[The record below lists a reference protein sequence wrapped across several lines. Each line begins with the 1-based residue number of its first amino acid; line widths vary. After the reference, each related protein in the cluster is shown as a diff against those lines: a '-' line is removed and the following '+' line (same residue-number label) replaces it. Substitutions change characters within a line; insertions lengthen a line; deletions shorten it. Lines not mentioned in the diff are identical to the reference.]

1 MSDER
6 VVIVGGGILGTMH
19 ALEACQRGWDVVHL
33 EADAVP
39 NRASTRNF
47 GLVWVSGR
55 APGPEL
61 ELALRARVL
70 WQQLAS
76 SVPDIGF
83 RSDGSLTIATNEDEL
98 ALMDELAN
106 QPDAHLRKLE
116 VVDSDGVKKL
126 NPAIHGVTAG
136 GLYCRRDAVVEPGNV
151 LAALRRAMEE
161 TGHYWW
167 VPGRQVV
174 DVVGDTGETT
184 PAAVDHLGGTYS
196 ASLVLL
202 CVGDRITGL
211 GGRIGATLASA
222 PLRRCRLQM
231 MQTAPATE
239 LLATAVADAD
249 TMRYYPAFDLP
260 GRNAL
265 PPPRR
270 ETVEHGMQL
279 LMVQRADGGLTI
291 GDTHN
296 YDEPFDFAVDESLYE
311 RLRERAEAILG
322 TRLPHIV
329 RRWAGVYSV
338 TTDDRLYY
346 RHWIDHGIC
355 VVTGPAG
362 RGMTLSPA
370 IAEETWVE
378 ATA

>member
-1 MSDER
+1 MSDDR
-6 VVIVGGGILGTMH
+6 VVIVGGGVLGTMH
-19 ALEACQRGWDVVHL
+19 AMEACQRGWDVVHL
-33 EADAVP
+33 EADLHP
-39 NRASTRNF
+39 RRASARNF

-55 APGPEL
+55 ASGPEL
-61 ELALRARVL
+61 DLALRSRVL

-76 SVPDIGF
+76 STPEIGF
-83 RSDGSLTIATNEDEL
+83 RSDGSLTIATNDDEL
-98 ALMDELAN
+98 ALMDELAS

-116 VVDSDGVKKL
+116 VVDPDGVKKL
-126 NPAIHGVTAG
+126 NPAIRGVTSG
-136 GLYCRRDAVVEPGNV
+136 GLYCRRDAIVEPASV
-151 LAALRRAMEE
+151 LAALRRTLEE

-174 DVVGDTGETT
+174 DVTGDTASGS
-184 PAAVDHLGGTYS
+184 PAVVDHLGGSYS
-196 ASLVLL
+196 ASLILL
-202 CVGDRITGL
+202 CTGDQYTGL

-231 MQTAPATE
+231 METAPATE
-239 LLATAVADAD
+239 PLATAVADAD

-260 GRNAL
+260 GRSAL

-270 ETVEHGMQL
+270 ETTEYGMQL
-279 LMVQRADGGLTI
+279 LMVQRASGGLTI
-291 GDTHN
+291 GDTHE
-296 YDEPFDFAVDESLYE
+296 YDEPFDFAVDETLYE
-311 RLRERAEAILG
+311 RLRERAESILG

-329 RRWAGVYSV
+329 RRWSGTYSV
-338 TTDDRLYY
+338 PTDDRLYY
-346 RHWIDHGIC
+346 RHWIDHGVC

-362 RGMTLSPA
+362 RGMTLAPA

>member
-6 VVIVGGGILGTMH
+6 VVIVGGGVVGTMH

-33 EADAVP
+33 EADAAP
-39 NRASTRNF
+39 RHASVRNF

-55 APGPEL
+55 AAGPEL
-61 ELALRARVL
+61 ELALRSRVL

-76 SVPDIGF
+76 YAPEIGF

-98 ALMDELAN
+98 SLMDDLAR
-106 QPDAHLRKLE
+106 QPEAAQRKLE
-116 VVDSDGVKKL
+116 VVDADGVKKL
-126 NPAIHGVTAG
+126 NPAVRGITTG
-136 GLYCRRDAVVEPGNV
+136 GLYCRRDAIIEPGSV
-151 LAALRRAMEE
+151 LEALRRTLEE

-167 VPGRQVV
+167 IPGRRVV
-174 DVVGDTGETT
+174 DVLGDTGTGG
-184 PAAVDHLGGTYS
+184 PAAVDHLGGSYT

-202 CVGDRITGL
+202 CIGDQYAGL
-211 GGRIGATLASA
+211 GGRIGATLATA

-231 MQTAPATE
+231 METAASTE
-239 LLATAVADAD
+239 PVSTAIADAD
-249 TMRYYPAFDLP
+249 TMRYYPAYDLP
-260 GRNAL
+260 GRSAL

-270 ETVEHGMQL
+270 ETTEQGMQL
-279 LMVQRADGGLTI
+279 LLVQRASGGLTI
-291 GDTHN
+291 GDTHEF
-296 YDEPFDFAVDESLYE
+296 DEPFDFAVDETVYE
-311 RLRERAEAILG
+311 RLRERAESILG
-322 TRLPHIV
+322 WRLPHVV
-329 RRWAGVYSV
+329 RRWSGVYSIP
-338 TTDDRLYY
+338 TDDRLYY

-362 RGMTLSPA
+362 RGMTLAPA